1 MKRKPIRALISLLLV
16 LALSTGALAVNPDA
30 MTDIAGHW
38 AREDIR
44 YCLENNLF
52 NGTSATTFTPND
64 EMTRGMFVTVLG
76 RIAGIGS
83 DTYDTWYV
91 PYIYCDVP
99 RDKYYSPYV
108 SWATRF
114 DIVNGKGDGRF
125 APDEP
130 ITREQMATMISRF
143 TRAYGCGLTQAG
155 TVTARFTDAGA
166 ISSWAV
172 DAVEEMRIAGILNGY
187 PDGRFAPK
195 DTATRAMCAK
205 VFHLLNTSLSPSSY
219 AQVWSSGITL
229 SATSLDMKID
239 NTATLRATISPASC
253 INQKVTWFSSDTSI
267 VRVDNNG
274 KVTAVSGG
282 SADIYAMSCNRTAT
296 CTVTVQPDAS
306 LTYAGES
313 EYDKCMRLFG
323 CYLTER
329 ERDVYYLGT
338 GGRHVT
344 SVQVPVWRIDSS
356 GNKYGSSLYLNVHI
370 NLAATVKAIFTDI
383 YNGPEK
389 FPIYSAGGYRDE
401 RGEHGAGMAIDIN
414 AYENGEFVFSG
425 GTLVPT
431 ANWFWAPGENPY
443 SIPPNGDVV
452 KAFKK
457 YGWGW
462 GGEWRSK
469 RDYMHFSYFHT

>member
-155 TVTARFTDAGA
+155 TVTARFTDEMAELTESRKEA
-166 ISSWAV
+166 LDQKLREIVSAEERPAV
-172 DAVEEMRIAGILNGY
+172 TIVY
-187 PDGRFAPK
+187 FVPDEYK
-195 DTATRAMCAK
+195 DGGM
-205 VFHLLNTSLSPSSY
+205 Y
-219 AQVWSSGITL
+219 MEIT
-229 SATSLDMKID
+229 D
-239 NTATLRATISPASC
+239 TIE
-253 INQKVTWFSSDTSI
+253 
-267 VRVDNNG
+267 RVDPHRAVIKTGNG
-274 KVTAVSGG
+274 T
-282 SADIYAMSCNRTAT
+282 II
-296 CTVTVQPDAS
+296 P
-306 LTYAGES
+306 
-313 EYDKCMRLFG
+313 
-323 CYLTER
+323 
-329 ERDVYYLGT
+329 
-338 GGRHVT
+338 
-344 SVQVPVWRIDSS
+344 IDS
-356 GNKYGSSLYLNVHI
+356 I
-370 NLAATVKAIFTDI
+370 TDI
-383 YNGPEK
+383 SDSE
-389 FPIYSAGGYRDE
+389 
-401 RGEHGAGMAIDIN
+401 
-414 AYENGEFVFSG
+414 
-425 GTLVPT
+425 
-431 ANWFWAPGENPY
+431 
-443 SIPPNGDVV
+443 
-452 KAFKK
+452 
-457 YGWGW
+457 
-462 GGEWRSK
+462 
-469 RDYMHFSYFHT
+469 